1 MAQGGLPHYGAQKKY
16 VSSQAEEGM
25 IRVSVWI
32 PKEERAKVLKYC
44 RKIRTTASKKAAE

>member
-25 IRVSVWI
+25 VRVSVWV
-32 PKEERAKVLKYC
+32 PKEDRTKVLKYC
-44 RKIRTTASKKAAE
+44 RKVRSAASKRAAE